1 MSSDE
6 GMPNWMK
13 QSKAASHI
21 RELLI
26 QRGIDIPSQSVTVSD
41 KQWTVFEHE
50 GKQVGIDPTSGIW
63 VRESDGNQWRCLAK
77 EHSMS
82 GAFLAV
88 EFLTK

>member
-1 MSSDE
+1 
-6 GMPNWMK
+6 MPNWMK
-13 QSKAASHI
+13 QAKAASHI

-26 QRGIDIPSQSVTVSD
+26 QRGVDIPLRSVTVGD

-50 GKQVGIDPTSGIW
+50 GKQAGIDLTSGIW
-63 VRESDGNQWRCLAK
+63 VRESNDDQWRCLAK

>member
-1 MSSDE
+1 MSYDE

-21 RELLI
+21 RELLM
-26 QRGIDIPSQSVTVSD
+26 QRGIDIPSQSVPVGD
-41 KQWTVFEHE
+41 KRWAVFEHE

>member
-1 MSSDE
+1 
-6 GMPNWMK
+6 MPNRMK

-26 QRGIDIPSQSVTVSD
+26 QQGVDIPSQSITVGD
-41 KQWTVFEHE
+41 KQWTVFDHG
-50 GKQVGIDPTSGIW
+50 GKQVGIDPASGIW
-63 VRESDGNQWRCLAK
+63 VRESNDSQWRCVAT
-77 EHSMS
+77 EHTIS

>member
-1 MSSDE
+1 MSYDE
-6 GMPNWMK
+6 GMPIWMK

-21 RELLI
+21 RELLM
-26 QRGIDIPSQSVTVSD
+26 QRGIDIPSQSVTVGD
-41 KQWTVFEHE
+41 KQWAVFERR
-50 GKQVGIDPTSGIW
+50 GRQVGIDPTSGIW
-63 VRESDGNQWRCLAK
+63 VRESVGNQWRCLAK

>member
-1 MSSDE
+1 
-6 GMPNWMK
+6 MK

-26 QRGIDIPSQSVTVSD
+26 QQGIDIPSQSVTVGD
-41 KQWTVFEHE
+41 KQWTVFEH
-50 GKQVGIDPTSGIW
+50 GGRQVGIDPTSGIW
-63 VRESDGNQWRCLAK
+63 VRESNGSQWRCLAK

-88 EFLTK
+88 EILTK

>member
-1 MSSDE
+1 
-6 GMPNWMK
+6 MK

-26 QRGIDIPSQSVTVSD
+26 QRGVDIPSQSVTVGNN
-41 KQWTVFEHE
+41 QWAVFEHE
-50 GKQVGIDPTSGIW
+50 GKQAGIDPTSGIW